1 MDSDKRIVMLKLD
14 MIFKKI
20 FGDENHKEIITSF
33 IADILE
39 IPLESIRSVNI
50 GNVELQPEYS
60 EDKSGRLDLKLDVD
74 GRIVNVE
81 MQMKNV
87 TAFKDRTLFYWAK
100 LFGDLPSGAEYKS
113 LRQTVCVNILDF
125 NLFNEYKGYHSHFQ
139 VLEKDRRELLTDK
152 FSIHFFELKKLGKY
166 GSGKPVE
173 EWLSLIN
180 AEKESD
186 LMAIE
191 TTTQNPRI
199 KEVIFKIRELSA
211 DEKFRELSFKRE
223 KYLHDRASEL
233 GDAKEKGILI
243 GRQEGIGIGKQE
255 GIRIGRQEGIG
266 IGRQEG
272 IGIGKQVGRQ
282 ERDREIILLQKDRGK
297 TPQEIADLLGCTVE
311 EVKKYY

>member
-1 MDSDKRIVMLKLD
+1 
-14 MIFKKI
+14 
-20 FGDENHKEIITSF
+20 
-33 IADILE
+33 
-39 IPLESIRSVNI
+39 
-50 GNVELQPEYS
+50 
-60 EDKSGRLDLKLDVD
+60 
-74 GRIVNVE
+74 
-81 MQMKNV
+81 
-87 TAFKDRTLFYWAK
+87 
-100 LFGDLPSGAEYKS
+100 
-113 LRQTVCVNILDF
+113 
-125 NLFNEYKGYHSHFQ
+125 
-139 VLEKDRRELLTDK
+139 
-152 FSIHFFELKKLGKY
+152 
-166 GSGKPVE
+166 
-173 EWLSLIN
+173 
-180 AEKESD
+180 
-186 LMAIE
+186 MAIE

-233 GDAKEKGILI
+233 GDAKEK

>member
-125 NLFNEYKGYHSHFQ
+125 NLFNDYKGYHSHFQ

-152 FSIHFFELKKLGKY
+152 FSIHFFELKKLGRY

-233 GDAKEKGILI
+233 GDAKEKG
-243 GRQEGIGIGKQE
+243 RQEGIGIGKQE

>member
-233 GDAKEKGILI
+233 GDAKEKG
-243 GRQEGIGIGKQE
+243 RQEGIGIGKQE

-266 IGRQEG
+266 I
-272 IGIGKQVGRQ
+272 GRQ

>member
-1 MDSDKRIVMLKLD
+1 M
-14 MIFKKI
+14 
-20 FGDENHKEIITSF
+20 
-33 IADILE
+33 
-39 IPLESIRSVNI
+39 
-50 GNVELQPEYS
+50 ELQPEYS

-74 GRIVNVE
+74 GRIVNIE

-125 NLFNEYKGYHSHFQ
+125 NLFNDYKGYHSHFQ

-233 GDAKEKGILI
+233 GDAKEKG
-243 GRQEGIGIGKQE
+243 
-255 GIRIGRQEGIG
+255 
-266 IGRQEG
+266 RQEG

-297 TPQEIADLLGCTVE
+297 TPQEIADLLGCTLE

>member
-1 MDSDKRIVMLKLD
+1 M
-14 MIFKKI
+14 
-20 FGDENHKEIITSF
+20 
-33 IADILE
+33 
-39 IPLESIRSVNI
+39 
-50 GNVELQPEYS
+50 
-60 EDKSGRLDLKLDVD
+60 GR
-74 GRIVNVE
+74 
-81 MQMKNV
+81 
-87 TAFKDRTLFYWAK
+87 
-100 LFGDLPSGAEYKS
+100 
-113 LRQTVCVNILDF
+113 
-125 NLFNEYKGYHSHFQ
+125 
-139 VLEKDRRELLTDK
+139 
-152 FSIHFFELKKLGKY
+152 Y

-233 GDAKEKGILI
+233 GDAKEKG
-243 GRQEGIGIGKQE
+243 RQEGIGIGKQE

-266 IGRQEG
+266 I
-272 IGIGKQVGRQ
+272 GRQ